1 LIHPSLFGLIVFLSA
16 CNLKISHDQD
26 KYSSART
33 DTVQIKSQADS
44 LEELSKL
51 YTRAIRDFLRAS
63 ENEYRLHFDTLYIGK
78 HVYGQP
84 DDFPDIDLPAM
95 IDSTIIRIIAPEDG
109 IRIQRERK
117 NEYYVNIFSWI
128 QDQHAEFVLVSFA
141 NGMQHQFDL
150 KVRYSFDRSR
160 RNIHTDNLHFE
171 HYLGQMK

>member
-1 LIHPSLFGLIVFLSA
+1 LIVFLSA

-109 IRIQRERK
+109 IRIQRFSGAFYCKTSYEGVKSYKRSHSACIYICTILYLDIIILISQGHPQPVISTRGNIAYRYRK
-117 NEYYVNIFSWI
+117 KCFPT
-128 QDQHAEFVLVSFA
+128 LP
-141 NGMQHQFDL
+141 
-150 KVRYSFDRSR
+150 
-160 RNIHTDNLHFE
+160 
-171 HYLGQMK
+171 